1 MLHHLPHTGTRCFF
15 FLPIY
20 RPIFAP
26 HLCKF
31 SGQVDQFIIPIKIL
45 DVLRLGQSIVK
56 CQLFVVQIERFVG
69 FFAVGDLVGDFQQLL
84 NYLLV
89 GQQPFEVIAHGT
101 GQNLGEFFGP
111 HRIGP
116 LINSHLFGNQ
126 LAQQFD
132 GEVSLLHPGDLFEKF
147 RIEQRKLLLDV
158 GEEVDYTVALDALF
172 EQLVDPCVDFAQRHF
187 ALAFDARQQRAHSF
201 EIGRFETLLVVQQTL
216 TERQRLPQ
224 QQRLLDKQLLRLL
237 AFGSLQ
243 KIDSSADRFGP
254 FQIGFAEKGRIVEP
268 VQQIETSYNLYL
280 IEN

>member
-1 MLHHLPHTGTRCFF
+1 MP
-15 FLPIY
+15 P
-20 RPIFAP
+20 
-26 HLCKF
+26 
-31 SGQVDQFIIPIKIL
+31 Q
-45 DVLRLGQSIVK
+45 

-147 RIEQRKLLLDV
+147 RIEQRKLLLYV

-172 EQLVDPCVDFAQRHF
+172 VQLVNPCVAFAQRHF